1 MRLACFSDEILAMNQ
16 NYPCR
21 HARARDRDGL
31 PPDRVGTD
39 SASQRTDKE
48 SDMADLRT
56 CPVCNMDVNPA
67 DAPSETFRDQE
78 YSFCSETCRE
88 QFLMDP
94 ERYARA

>member
-1 MRLACFSDEILAMNQ
+1 
-16 NYPCR
+16 
-21 HARARDRDGL
+21 
-31 PPDRVGTD
+31 
-39 SASQRTDKE
+39 
-48 SDMADLRT
+48 MADLRT